1 MLKYKYYAE
10 FLIRYS
16 PLPLNNVSV
25 SSRTSGDFFVRDFPE
40 NINIY
45 MYEYFDITIIIAKN
59 TPVIKLKIYLKG

>member
-45 MYEYFDITIIIAKN
+45 MYEYFDITIK
-59 TPVIKLKIYLKG
+59 